1 VLRCRSEPDLINANP
16 FVDWAFDRNWAG
28 SLSPG
33 KSPLHCPGTAPR
45 GLLLL
50 DSSVFM
56 LWPVQIASNQQLAAL
71 KIEAIQD
78 GCPQTQLWDN
88 EVMVSVD

>member
-1 VLRCRSEPDLINANP
+1 
-16 FVDWAFDRNWAG
+16 
-28 SLSPG
+28 
-33 KSPLHCPGTAPR
+33 
-45 GLLLL
+45 
-50 DSSVFM
+50 M